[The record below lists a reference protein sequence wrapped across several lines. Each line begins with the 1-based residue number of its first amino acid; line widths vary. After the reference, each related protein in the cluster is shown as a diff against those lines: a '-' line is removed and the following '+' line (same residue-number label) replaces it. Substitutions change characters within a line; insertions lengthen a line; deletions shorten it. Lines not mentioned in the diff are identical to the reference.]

1 MLRFSIVLYVI
12 ALNLYP
18 HLKVPTSVAFSFI
31 AGVDPQVGLTGSW
44 IVALVTSI
52 TGGRPGMIYCA
63 AGAAA
68 VVVKPLV
75 MEHGVEYM

>member
-1 MLRFSIVLYVI
+1 M
-12 ALNLYP
+12 
-18 HLKVPTSVAFSFI
+18 AFSFL
-31 AGVDPQVGLTGSW
+31 AGVDPEVGLTGSW

-68 VVVKPLV
+68 VVVRPIV
-75 MEHGVEYM
+75 NAYGTEYM